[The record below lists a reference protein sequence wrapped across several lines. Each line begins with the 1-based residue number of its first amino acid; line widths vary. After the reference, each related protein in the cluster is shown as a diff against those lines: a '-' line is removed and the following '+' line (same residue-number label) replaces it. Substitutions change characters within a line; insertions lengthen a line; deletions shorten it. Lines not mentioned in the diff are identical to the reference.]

1 MRLMFLTNVAVA
13 ALAALCFQ
21 AGAQDS
27 GPKLDK
33 ALPAAESVAP
43 SSNEPRRVIQGGH
56 HVTST
61 RGGVQTPSTATRQG
75 MKGGRSATA
84 GQGKVQTSAK
94 VVKLNERQQAELRSE
109 PVEKLDRVDFS
120 LSTGTSVPSYAPI
133 RPLPERI
140 VEIVPQYRGYDF
152 VMVRDEIVIIEPR
165 TRQIVTV
172 SPGEGR
178 SAAYAPRGRLRLTS
192 EQRQVIRR
200 DLAPE
205 GSAIHTQV
213 QLGERVPADV
223 SLLPMPAAVLSDV
236 PIVGS
241 LSLFRDG
248 RGRRPR
254 RAGHA
259 RGRRTHT
266 EIGCERGHDQASARG
281 GSTNCETCTSSRA

>member
-1 MRLMFLTNVAVA
+1 M
-13 ALAALCFQ
+13 
-21 AGAQDS
+21 
-27 GPKLDK
+27 
-33 ALPAAESVAP
+33 
-43 SSNEPRRVIQGGH
+43 
-56 HVTST
+56 TST
-61 RGGVQTPSTATRQG
+61 QGEVQTPSTATRQG

-140 VEIVPQYRGYDF
+140 VEIVPQYRDYDF